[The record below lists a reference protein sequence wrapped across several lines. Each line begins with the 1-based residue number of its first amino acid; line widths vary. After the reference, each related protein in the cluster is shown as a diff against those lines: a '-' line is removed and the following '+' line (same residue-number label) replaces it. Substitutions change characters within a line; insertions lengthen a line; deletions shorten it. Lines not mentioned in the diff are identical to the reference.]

1 MKRVSGKGVLV
12 VCQFSQGKGM
22 DHETVYASFISAI
35 IQ

>member
-1 MKRVSGKGVLV
+1 MKRVSGKGGLV

-22 DHETVYASFISAI
+22 DYETVYVSFTSAI